1 MLGARQ
7 TRGHAPRTGLATFAH
22 RCVSE
27 LPAPASTWLHLMATI
42 TTTRRLTPAEL
53 ATLRSARNDVVIAER
68 AVDAGGPGEPGRA
81 EFACDDGPFSRYR
94 RRLSWTDPAL
104 GEDEV
109 HAVTEQIEYRIAVP
123 YFGPL
128 FTLLTRRD
136 VRARP
141 DRIPWW
147 SPPTRI
153 DERSARVL
161 GIGCALAVVVGFL
174 GGLITQTMTFIVADL
189 GGTLTDQTNVL
200 SLTRIG
206 ALATIGVGLLG
217 DRRGRR
223 PLIAVG
229 LLGAA
234 AASLLTAA
242 ATSLVWVA
250 VDQTISRGLVA
261 GAGVLVAVLVLEEM
275 PAAARAYATGLLA
288 MSAGLGV
295 GVVLWVLKLADLS
308 RGSWR
313 LIYLLSLP
321 FAALTLH
328 AVRRLPESHRF
339 TTVALRPDSVD
350 RSRISTRRLL
360 ILGLVFVLLNIFVG
374 PAQQLQNEY
383 LRTVRGFSGGRI
395 TAFLLLTNTWGG
407 IGIIAGGRAADRRS
421 RRLVASVGLAGL
433 ALGNA
438 AMFAG
443 GGWPMWAWSVVGSIL
458 GAATTPALGVLGPE
472 LFPTA
477 RRGTGSGLITVA
489 AVIGSVIGLQSAG
502 ALIDRIGYGWT
513 FLALGAGPMAII
525 GLLRGLP
532 DTARIELEALNED
545 AGSNGAG
552 TADGYGRSP

>member
-1 MLGARQ
+1 
-7 TRGHAPRTGLATFAH
+7 
-22 RCVSE
+22 
-27 LPAPASTWLHLMATI
+27 MATI
-42 TTTRRLTPAEL
+42 TTTRRATSAEL
-53 ATLRSARNDVVIAER
+53 ATLVSPRHDVMVAER
-68 AVDAGGPGEPGRA
+68 ALPDGDFECA
-81 EFACDDGPFSRYR
+81 EGPFRRYR
-94 RRLSWTDPAL
+94 RTVSSVAVGPDAH
-104 GEDEV
+104 D
-109 HAVTEQIEYRIAVP
+109 VTERLDYRLAVP

-136 VRARP
+136 LRP
-141 DRIPWW
+141 DRRLSDHPDRVPWW
-147 SPPTRI
+147 SPPARI
-153 DERSARVL
+153 DERSASVL
-161 GIGCALAVVVGFL
+161 GVGCALAVVVGFL

-206 ALATIGVGLLG
+206 ALATIGVSLLG
-217 DRRGRR
+217 DRHGRR
-223 PLIAVG
+223 PLIAIG

-234 AASLLTAA
+234 MASLGTAA
-242 ATSLVWVA
+242 APSLAWVA
-250 VDQTISRGLVA
+250 VTQTASRGLVA

-295 GVVLWVLKLADLS
+295 GIVLWVLKLADLS

-313 LIYLLSLP
+313 LIYLLSIL
-321 FAALTLH
+321 FAALTVH

-339 TTVALRPDSVD
+339 APIELRSSADG
-350 RSRISTRRLL
+350 RNRISTRRLL

-383 LRTVRGFSGGRI
+383 LRTVRHFSGGKI

-407 IGIIAGGRAADRRS
+407 IGIIVGGRAADRRS
-421 RRLVASVGLAGL
+421 RHLVASVGLAGL
-433 ALGNA
+433 ALANA

-477 RRGTGSGLITVA
+477 RRGTGSGLVTIA
-489 AVIGSVIGLQSAG
+489 AVLGSVIGLQSAG
-502 ALIDRIGYGWT
+502 VLIDRIGYGWT
-513 FLALGAGPMAII
+513 FLALGAGPLTII

-532 DTARIELEALNED
+532 ETARIELEALNEEVD
-545 AGSNGAG
+545 G
-552 TADGYGRSP
+552 TDGYGRSP